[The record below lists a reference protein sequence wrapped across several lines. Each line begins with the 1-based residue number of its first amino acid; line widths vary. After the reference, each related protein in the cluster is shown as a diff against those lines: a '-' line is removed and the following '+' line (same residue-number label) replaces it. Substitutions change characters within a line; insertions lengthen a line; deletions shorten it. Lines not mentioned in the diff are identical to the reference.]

1 MRLYAVH
8 LRRHGLDA
16 DRDIR
21 LVKDGFS
28 WPALFLT
35 FLWALWHRLWWE
47 AAALLGASIL
57 LNMTTGYWGLDTFSQ
72 LVVSFGLAMLAGTLG
87 NDLYAWKLQR
97 SGFAFSGVVTGK
109 DRDEALRRFLDS
121 EPALAADLAL

>member
-16 DRDIR
+16 DRDVR

-47 AAALLGASIL
+47 AAAMLGASIL
-57 LNMTTGYWGLDTFSQ
+57 LNMAAGYWGLDALSQ
-72 LVVSFGLAMLAGTLG
+72 LVVSLGLAILVGTLG
-87 NDLYAWKLQR
+87 NDLRAWKLQR
-97 SGFAFSGVVTGK
+97 SGFALSGVVTGK
-109 DRDEALRRFLDS
+109 DSDHALRRFLDS

>member
-8 LRRHGLDA
+8 LRRHGLDL

-35 FLWALWHRLWWE
+35 FVWALWHRLWWE
-47 AAALLGASIL
+47 AAALFVASMA
-57 LNMTTGYWGLDTFSQ
+57 LNTAAAHWGLDAISQ
-72 LVVSFGLAMLAGTLG
+72 LAVSLGLAMLAGTLG

-97 SGFAFSGVVTGK
+97 SGFAFRGVVAGK
-109 DRDEALRRFLDS
+109 DSDHALLRFLDS
-121 EPALAADLAL
+121 EPALAADMVR